1 MKMVHIPRLIWC
13 DAWQHIEQTRRNELE
28 AAYRQ
33 TLYAVP
39 SMDLNL
45 EIDKPSQ
52 KLLRL
57 ADSHPFDSWAFFTA
71 CNPRS
76 ELLTEAENNT
86 RMQELAASLT
96 EAGYTYHHAV
106 GTSMDGHWSEPSYF
120 VPGIDAATAVSIGN
134 HWEQM
139 AVVASLPILV
149 KLYQHAGRA
158 IPR

>member
-1 MKMVHIPRLIWC
+1 LIWC
-13 DAWQHIEQTRRNELE
+13 DAWQRIQQTRRHELE

-39 SMDLNL
+39 SMGLIL

-52 KLLRL
+52 KLLQL

-120 VPGIDAATAVSIGN
+120 VPGMDAATAVSIGN